1 MLAYF
6 SVVSDGRTLRGVGH
20 IPDGDNHE
28 LRGAG
33 QIPDNSSKYPCLFL
47 MHGLT
52 RRSGERISTL
62 KHGRI
67 FSEHLH
73 SLCVQMFFLYLL

>member
-33 QIPDNSSKYPCLFL
+33 QIPDNHVSQYFAK
-47 MHGLT
+47 T
-52 RRSGERISTL
+52 RREQSCESAI
-62 KHGRI
+62 
-67 FSEHLH
+67 
-73 SLCVQMFFLYLL
+73 

>member
-33 QIPDNSSKYPCLFL
+33 QIPDNSSKYPCLIL

-52 RRSGERISTL
+52 AGAV
-62 KHGRI
+62 KG
-67 FSEHLH
+67 
-73 SLCVQMFFLYLL
+73 

>member
-33 QIPDNSSKYPCLFL
+33 HVSQYFAK
-47 MHGLT
+47 T
-52 RRSGERISTL
+52 RREQSCESAI
-62 KHGRI
+62 
-67 FSEHLH
+67 
-73 SLCVQMFFLYLL
+73 